1 MSASCFCLAVRPA
14 MDAQM
19 DLQTTGQTG
28 NVTLQMLITARP
40 WECSSLPLCSQNSLY
55 VSLCLHY
62 SAEQSVFQLHINV
75 LVYRLNCTHRGESAE
90 KPTGSVLPFF
100 PAISDHFT
108 SFSFFS
114 LFFCPHNQLS
124 IFPLS
129 FLSPS
134 SPFTPYSPSTAF
146 PPLHFSSSF
155 PPVSPP
161 LFLSELHALTYAP
174 HLKHL

>member
-1 MSASCFCLAVRPA
+1 MSASCFCVAVRPA

-55 VSLCLHY
+55 VSRCLHY

-90 KPTGSVLPFF
+90 KPTRSVLPFF

-114 LFFCPHNQLS
+114 FFFVLTINYLFSRFHFFLHLPPSLHTAP
-124 IFPLS
+124 PL
-129 FLSPS
+129 P
-134 SPFTPYSPSTAF
+134 F

-155 PPVSPP
+155 FRSVPRFSC
-161 LFLSELHALTYAP
+161 LSCTH
-174 HLKHL
+174 